1 MSAEPVREAERP
13 VGEAKAK
20 RPRGASAR
28 AVAAGSRI
36 DAGGKAEFGVPRE
49 NFFSRAGAAVEEPF
63 FAKTVERLF
72 IGVVAGALP
81 HHRFVGGESEAGKNA
96 QDVFGRARNVARR
109 IHVFDAHEPD
119 AVVGAGVEPA
129 SHCRHQASPVQASRR
144 GGGESSSIAAHD
156 VERRKIGI
164 RMKGF
169 QEL

>member
-72 IGVVAGALP
+72 IGVV
-81 HHRFVGGESEAGKNA
+81 KNA
-96 QDVFGRARNVARR
+96 QDVFGRARNVVRR